1 MTLKAAIQA
10 LHTDAA
16 TWDET
21 SQVLSRAAEEA
32 SALTLAESQ
41 LSWASRPT
49 GLLDTYAEIQAKAAA
64 LLKQGTQVHADLSR
78 TLDDVAV
85 AYERNDE
92 EAARRLGGVWDVRD

>member
-1 MTLKAAIQA
+1 MTLKAAIKA

-21 SQVLSRAAEEA
+21 SQVLSGAAGEA
-32 SALTLAESQ
+32 SVLTLSEGQ

-49 GLLDTYAEIQAKAAA
+49 GLLDTYAEIQAKVTT
-64 LLKQGTQVHADLSR
+64 LLRQGTQVHADLSR
-78 TLDDVAV
+78 TLDEVAV